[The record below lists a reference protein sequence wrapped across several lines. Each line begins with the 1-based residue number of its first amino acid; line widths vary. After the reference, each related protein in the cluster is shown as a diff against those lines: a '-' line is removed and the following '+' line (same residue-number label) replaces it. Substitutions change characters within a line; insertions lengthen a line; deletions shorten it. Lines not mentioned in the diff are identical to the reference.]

1 MAFSKRGKRI
11 VAMKKRGEL
20 PADAVLPYRS
30 HGEWLARRRRVKL
43 KLERIQ
49 MMKEL
54 GDL

>member
-20 PADAVLPYRS
+20 SADAVLPYRR
-30 HGEWLARRRRVKL
+30 HGDWAEKRRRVKL
-43 KLERIQ
+43 KLERLQ

-54 GDL
+54 EGL